1 MDQKNKPPDGSR
13 PSRKNSASR
22 RQGREILDVMT
33 RNTAKALDSG
43 ARINVPGVSRVEQ
56 YVRVKVRSA
65 LEPED
70 QDALRRA
77 GNGFAADRE
86 ACQEAGGV
94 GKWLKSS
101 S

>member
-1 MDQKNKPPDGSR
+1 MRNKGACSRDSGHHDQKHGQRHS
-13 PSRKNSASR
+13 
-22 RQGREILDVMT
+22 T
-33 RNTAKALDSG
+33 
-43 ARINVPGVSRVEQ
+43 PGTHQRAGVGRVEQ
-56 YVRVKVRSA
+56 YIRKGRSA